1 MVLLRHD
8 INPHHKRTPWHSG
21 RIITETVTSETG
33 RHAHGAMKS
42 KEKRM
47 RKLRSVK
54 LSAPRPKLHRMRSRI
69 DGQVRIMTM
78 LGNGVVLASRSLQQG
93 LSELGRSY
101 PASLTV
107 IAITRRPRASGR
119 RESSDFISGRGSPT
133 MNCVIPRYPELLLP
147 HIYRSQDLRVCRCH
161 VAWP

>member
-1 MVLLRHD
+1 
-8 INPHHKRTPWHSG
+8 
-21 RIITETVTSETG
+21 
-33 RHAHGAMKS
+33 MKS

-47 RKLRSVK
+47 RKLRSEK

-78 LGNGVVLASRSLQQG
+78 LKGVVLASWSLQQG

-107 IAITRRPRASGR
+107 NCDNAATKSVRDGADHPI
-119 RESSDFISGRGSPT
+119 SSRDAVRQQRT
-133 MNCVIPRYPELLLP
+133 
-147 HIYRSQDLRVCRCH
+147 
-161 VAWP
+161 A